1 MNQPTKIHAGS
12 RAVERI
18 VKEIESRVLDT
29 TWPAQ
34 TKIPSER
41 LLAVSWAVSRS
52 TLREAIQ
59 RLVARGLLVS
69 RHGSGVFV
77 TDRLRS
83 RLTTPW
89 SQLLAERPVRREE
102 TLEFRLIF
110 ECAMARFAAERASP
124 DELGQMGE
132 IVDRMRD
139 AVEHQDVEAEAVADA
154 EFHAALAAASHN
166 AMFRHFNASVIPALR
181 EHITLNTF
189 DAMLEERSS
198 RRRTLARLAQHE
210 KIYEAVRRR
219 QPDAAYRAMQA
230 HIKFVGRQFGS
241 EPLEDAA
248 Q

>member
-1 MNQPTKIHAGS
+1 MDQRTKIHASS
-12 RAVERI
+12 RAVEHI
-18 VKEIESRVLDT
+18 VREIESKVIDT
-29 TWPAQ
+29 TWPPL

-41 LLAVSWAVSRS
+41 LLAASWAVSRS

-83 RLTTPW
+83 RLTSPW

-102 TLEFRLIF
+102 TLEFRLVF

-124 DELGQMGE
+124 DEQRHLGE

-139 AVEHQDVEAEAVADA
+139 AVTHQDIEAEAVADA

-166 AMFRHFNASVIPALR
+166 AMFLQFNASVIPALR

-189 DAMLEERSS
+189 DAALEKPGS
-198 RRRTLARLAQHE
+198 RRRTFARLAQHE

-219 QPDAAYRAMQA
+219 QPDAAHRAMQA

-241 EPLEDAA
+241 DG
-248 Q
+248 

>member
-1 MNQPTKIHAGS
+1 MNQPSKARAS
-12 RAVERI
+12 SCAVERI

-29 TWPAQ
+29 TWPPQ

-41 LLAVSWAVSRS
+41 LLAVTWAVSRS
-52 TLREAIQ
+52 TIREAIQ
-59 RLVARGLLVS
+59 RLSARGLLVS

-77 TDRLRS
+77 TDRLHS
-83 RLTTPW
+83 RLASPW
-89 SQLLAERPVRREE
+89 SQLLADRPVRREE

-124 DELGQMGE
+124 DEQRQIGE

-166 AMFRHFNASVIPALR
+166 AMFRQFNVSVIPALR

-189 DAMLEERSS
+189 DAALEKPGS

-210 KIYEAVRRR
+210 KIYEAVRKR

-241 EPLEDAA
+241 EPVEDAA
-248 Q
+248 